1 MRRNERKVAN
11 GGMNLKLDELIPNM
25 EEYLKSD
32 RRKDLHEA
40 NAQDIHHAL
49 SKSIMAGIADD
60 WKESIAMH
68 NEARHAY
75 YMSAEFLIGRAI
87 YNNLLCLGIYDDV
100 EKLFQKHGL
109 DLNMLEEVEDASLGN
124 GGLGR
129 LAACFLDSAAT
140 QDLPLDGYG
149 IRYRYGLFKQYIQ
162 NGFQME
168 TADDWTRYGD
178 PWSIRYDSLAVNVK
192 FADQT
197 IRAVPYDMPII
208 GYKTK
213 NIGTLR
219 LWQAESLTSFDFNE
233 FNEQHYDASVR
244 EKNRAE
250 DISRV
255 LYPNDS
261 TDEGKKL
268 RLKQQYFF
276 CSASLQDMIRKFKV
290 IHGSDFSRFADFNAI
305 QLNDTHPV
313 ISIPELVRLLTTYEG
328 VEFNDAVR
336 IAQKTFAYTNH
347 TVLPEALEKWSKH
360 LLIAVIPDVY
370 DIIVR
375 INNMFIDE
383 LSHQSCSADFIQSV
397 QIIKHDQVHMANLA
411 MYGSSYVNGVAA
423 IHTEILKRETL
434 HSFYEIWPERFQN
447 KTNGVTPRRWLAMNN
462 RELAALLTRL
472 LGSDEWVTDLSQL
485 KKLEKYGD
493 DKAVLDE
500 FLEIKH
506 KKKRQLSLFML
517 KHDGT
522 APIKGS
528 IYDIQI
534 KRLHEYKRQLLNAL
548 SILYLYFGLK
558 DGSIQDFYPTTFI
571 FGAKAAPGYVR
582 AKGIIKLINEIARVV
597 EEDSDVRDKI
607 RIIFA
612 SNYNVSYGEKLFAA
626 ANVSEQI
633 STAGKEA
640 SGTGNMKFMMNGAV
654 TLGTLDGANVEIFQ
668 EAGEE
673 NNYRFGGTV
682 EDLEYQQ
689 HNNYI
694 PYNIYNN
701 DPKIKRVLDSLV
713 NGMLNDGGTGVFREL
728 YDSLIHKV
736 DWAQTHPDQYF
747 VLYDFQSYV
756 DAKLRYN
763 RDYKDTYAFAKK
775 CWINICNSGKFSSD
789 RTIRDYANEIWHI
802 DPIEFA

>member
-1 MRRNERKVAN
+1 
-11 GGMNLKLDELIPNM
+11 MNLKLDSLLPTM

-49 SKSIMAGIADD
+49 SKAIMAGIADD
-60 WKESIAMH
+60 WKESIALH

-100 EKLFQKHGL
+100 EKLFEEHGL
-109 DLNMLEEVEDASLGN
+109 DLNMMEEVEDASLGN

-197 IRAVPYDMPII
+197 IRAVPYDMPVI

-219 LWQAESLTSFDFNE
+219 LWQAESLSSFDFNE

-276 CSASLQDMIRKFKV
+276 CSASLQDMIRKFKET
-290 IHGSDFSRFADFNAI
+290 HGSDFSRFADFNAI

-328 VEFNDAVR
+328 VEFNDAVH

-360 LLIAVIPDVY
+360 LLVAVIPDVY
-370 DIIVR
+370 AIIER

-383 LSHQSCSADFIQSV
+383 LSQQNRSADFIQSV

-411 MYGSSYVNGVAA
+411 MYGSSYVNGVAE
-423 IHTEILKRETL
+423 IHTEILKKETL

-472 LGSDEWVTDLSQL
+472 LGSDAWVTDLTQL

-493 DKAVLDE
+493 DKKVLDE
-500 FLEIKH
+500 FLQIKH

-548 SILYLYFGLK
+548 SILYIYFGLK
-558 DGSIQDFYPTTFI
+558 DGSIQDFHPTTFI

-597 EEDSDVRDKI
+597 EEDSEVRDKI
-607 RIIFA
+607 RVIFA
-612 SNYNVSYGEKLFAA
+612 ANYNVSYGEKLFAA

-682 EDLEYQQ
+682 EDLDYQQ
-689 HNNYI
+689 HHDYI

-701 DPKIKRVLDSLV
+701 DPKIKRVLESLV
-713 NGMLNDGGTGVFREL
+713 NGMLDDGGTGVFREL

-736 DWAQTHPDQYF
+736 DWGQVHPDQYY
-747 VLYDFQSYV
+747 VLYDFMSYV
-756 DAKLRYN
+756 EAKLRYN

-802 DPIEFA
+802 DPIEFE